1 MQGRIMSTGIS
12 RRALLASGLAAGVM
26 PLLPR
31 TSRAGPRAFALTA
44 APATASLVGSD
55 WPETGVWA
63 YNGSVPGPE
72 LRVQQGET
80 IRLTASN
87 SLDQPTTIHWHGVR
101 LPIAMDGV
109 PELSQ
114 DPIQPGGDF
123 TYEFRAVD
131 AGTFW
136 YHPHVNS
143 TEQQGRGLS
152 GALIVEEKEPVKVD
166 REVTW
171 VLDDWMLRDT
181 AQIDHSFGH
190 PMQLSHGGRLGNTV
204 TVNGAIPGEFRVR
217 AGERV
222 RLRLINVAN
231 ARTFALDFAGL
242 KPQIVALDGQPVS
255 PHEPPGGR
263 VVIAAAQRVDLVI
276 DMAGRPGERVLVTD
290 SYYQRQTYEFLTLAY
305 DAGAP
310 LRDSP
315 LDAPVALPA
324 NPVPEPVIDDDAQR
338 QRVTLQ
344 GGAMSR
350 AMPADAGRF
359 IEQGQ
364 FWFLNGLPDKGRG
377 REPLIAVQRGRTC
390 VVTLVNETSWEH
402 PMHLHGHSFRLL
414 SRNGR
419 PNMRGEW
426 LDTVLVRPQETA
438 EIAFVADN
446 PGDWLFHCHILEH
459 MAAGMSGIVR
469 VA

>member
-1 MQGRIMSTGIS
+1 MRNSMS
-12 RRALLASGLAAGVM
+12 RRTLLASGLAAGVM

-31 TSRAGPRAFALTA
+31 ASVAGPREFTLTA
-44 APATASLVGSD
+44 DAASVSLVGGD
-55 WPETGVWA
+55 WPETRVWA
-63 YNGSVPGPE
+63 YNGMVPGPE

-80 IRLTASN
+80 IRLAARN
-87 SLDQPTTIHWHGVR
+87 GLDQPTTIHWHGVR

-109 PELSQ
+109 PALSQ
-114 DPIQPGGDF
+114 DPIPPGGEF
-123 TYEFRAVD
+123 TYEFKAVD

-152 GALIVEEKEPVKVD
+152 GALIVEEPAPLRVD

-171 VLDDWMLRDT
+171 VIDDWLLTKT
-181 AQIDHSFGH
+181 ARIDDSFGH
-190 PMQLSHGGRLGNTV
+190 RMQTSHGGRLGNTV
-204 TVNGAIPGEFRVR
+204 TVNGAIPGDFRVR
-217 AGERV
+217 AGERI
-222 RLRLINVAN
+222 RLRLVNTAN
-231 ARTFALDFAGL
+231 ARTFALDFADL
-242 KPQIVALDGQPVS
+242 KPQIVALDGQPVA
-255 PHEPPGGR
+255 PHDPPGGR

-276 DMAGRPGERVLVTD
+276 DMAGKPGQRVLVTD
-290 SYYQRQTYEFLTLAY
+290 SYYQRQTYEFLTIAY
-305 DAGAP
+305 DSGAP
-310 LRDSP
+310 LRESP

-324 NPVPEPVIDDDAQR
+324 NPVPEPVPDGTAQR
-338 QRVTLQ
+338 ERIVLQ

-377 REPLIAVQRGRTC
+377 REPLIAVKRGRTC
-390 VVTLVNETSWEH
+390 VVTLVNETGWEH

-414 SRNGR
+414 SRNGK
-419 PNMRGEW
+419 PNLRGEW
-426 LDTVLVRPQETA
+426 LDTVLVPPQETA

-446 PGDWLFHCHILEH
+446 PGEWLFHCHILEH
-459 MAAGMSGIVR
+459 MLAGMNGIVR

>member
-1 MQGRIMSTGIS
+1 MTGGLS
-12 RRALLASGLAAGVM
+12 RRALLASGLAAGVT

-31 TSRAGPRAFALTA
+31 PGHAGPRAFALNA
-44 APATASLVGSD
+44 APATVPLVGSD
-55 WPETGVWA
+55 WPETRVWA

-72 LRVQQGET
+72 LRLQQGET
-80 IRLTASN
+80 LRLTASN
-87 SLDQPTTIHWHGVR
+87 GLDQPTTIHWHGVR
-101 LPIAMDGV
+101 LPVAMDGV

-114 DPIQPGGDF
+114 DPIPPDRDF

-152 GALIVEEKEPVKVD
+152 GALIVEEKDPVRVD

-171 VLDDWMLRDT
+171 VLDDWLLRDT
-181 AQIDHSFGH
+181 AQIDDRFGH

-204 TVNGAIPGEFRVR
+204 TVNGAIPGDFRVR
-217 AGERV
+217 AGERI

-231 ARTFALDFAGL
+231 ARTFALDFAEL
-242 KPQIVALDGQPVS
+242 KPQIVARDGQPVS

-263 VVIAAAQRVDLVI
+263 VVIAAAQRADLVI
-276 DMAGRPGERVLVTD
+276 DMAGRPGDRVLVTD
-290 SYYQRQTYEFLTLAY
+290 SYYQRQTYEFLTVAY

-324 NPVPEPVIDDDAQR
+324 NPVPEPIVDDAAQR
-338 QRVTLQ
+338 ERVTLQ

-350 AMPADAGRF
+350 TMPANAGRF

-377 REPLIAVQRGRTC
+377 REPLIAVRRGRTC
-390 VVTLVNETSWEH
+390 AVTLVNETGWEH

-414 SRNGR
+414 SRNGA

-426 LDTVLVRPQETA
+426 LDTVLVQPGETA

-469 VA
+469 VV

>member
-1 MQGRIMSTGIS
+1 MSFS
-12 RRALLASGLAAGVM
+12 RRNFLAGAAAAGAA

-31 TSRAGPRAFALTA
+31 VSHAGPRAFALTA
-44 APATASLVGSD
+44 APAAASLVGSD
-55 WPETGVWA
+55 WPETRVWA
-63 YNGSVPGPE
+63 YNGAVPGPE
-72 LRVQQGET
+72 LRMQQGET
-80 IRLTASN
+80 LRLTAGN
-87 SLDQPTTIHWHGVR
+87 RLDQPTTIHWHGVR

-114 DPIQPGGDF
+114 DPIPPGGDF

-152 GALIVEEKEPVKVD
+152 GALIVEETAPIKVD

-171 VLDDWMLRDT
+171 VLDDWLLRDT
-181 AQIDHSFGH
+181 AQIDDRFGH

-204 TVNGAIPGEFRVR
+204 TVNGAIPGDFAVR
-217 AGERV
+217 AGERI

-242 KPQIVALDGQPVS
+242 KPQIVALDGQPVR
-255 PHEPPGGR
+255 PHGPPGGR
-263 VVIAAAQRVDLVI
+263 VVIAAAQRADLVI
-276 DMAGRPGERVLVTD
+276 DMAGSPGERVIVTD
-290 SYYQRQTYEFLTLAY
+290 SYYQRQTYEFLTIAY
-305 DAGAP
+305 DGGAP

-315 LDAPVALPA
+315 LDAPIALPA
-324 NPVPEPVIDDDAQR
+324 NPVPEPALDDAAQR
-338 QRVTLQ
+338 ERVTLQ

-377 REPLIAVQRGRTC
+377 REPLIAVKRGRTC
-390 VVTLVNETSWEH
+390 VVTLVNETGWEH

-426 LDTVLVRPQETA
+426 LDTVLVSPQETV